1 MTRFL
6 FALIA
11 LGAITAT
18 LAQDTARLNYAD
30 FEQLDKDKR
39 LQSSRGGKLFFN
51 SFAQNGANA
60 AKPLPK
66 LLGPQAPLTQ
76 RLGFEYEIAAPNAWA
91 EASVKILGLKDKGF
105 LDDEAKT
112 LLVKAEDMSQYS
124 QLSLDIGATGTTQV
138 RVRLVSEGNGVDTGG
153 AFPEQ
158 MLTLTNELK
167 NYRLPLSG
175 FAQPTGD
182 WVKKKVKTEQVI
194 KKLTAIQISVLQVPS
209 RGFVVIDNVAFEK

>member
-6 FALIA
+6 FVLIA
-11 LGAITAT
+11 FSAITVT
-18 LAQDTARLNYAD
+18 LAQDATRLNYAD

-60 AKPLPK
+60 PKVTPK
-66 LLGPQAPLTQ
+66 LIGPQAPLTQ
-76 RLGFEYEIAAPNAWA
+76 RVGFEYEISAPNAWA

-124 QLSLDIGATGTTQV
+124 QLSLDIGATGATQV
-138 RVRLVSEGNGVDTGG
+138 RVRLISEGNGVDAGG

-158 MLTLTNELK
+158 MLTLNNELK
-167 NYRLPLSG
+167 TYRLPLSG

-209 RGFVVIDNVAFEK
+209 RGFLVIDNVAFEK